1 MYSLLLVDD
10 EIHILNGLYQ
20 NVAWEELG
28 VDRVYKASLAAQAL
42 SIIAEKHI
50 DLLITDIR
58 MPEMDGMELA
68 SIVRRSWPY
77 TKIIFLTGYQEFA
90 YAHTAVQLGVFRYI
104 LKPVL
109 YEDILSAAGEAIQ
122 ELAVE
127 LEQAVRIRDM
137 EQALASARPVM
148 RERLIAGWLNGAGP
162 SPLPDEHSLREYD
175 IPLSATDWGFLV
187 AVRLDGGK
195 EGPEEALRAHLAV
208 RDSARSILASDC
220 RMLDYLNSDRI
231 TILAFVHEEARA
243 GPMQGR
249 VVACLETFQNAIY
262 SALGRH
268 CTIFWTKTAWV
279 GCMQTVY
286 DELKQ
291 RIARSIVLLPYGII
305 GPKQPGAHAVARI
318 ESLGL
323 RPLFSTLVEQL
334 QKERALERLDLIF
347 HELSRCPGDNNLA
360 CLQVYHEITG
370 SLVNDSLSR
379 GFTLQEW
386 AGERIDFF
394 ENIAVARS
402 IDRFHDT
409 ARQLVAHYIDYVYSS
424 TVTQTQSV
432 VMAVKDAVREGL
444 GEELSVAALAERF
457 AYHPNYLSQMFKQ
470 ETGRSLQEY
479 IIHERM
485 DLSKRLLSK
494 GMPVGDVALRVG
506 YGNVTHFSRI
516 FKKNEGLSPKQYQ
529 QRGAR

>member
-10 EIHILNGLYQ
+10 EMHILNGLYQ
-20 NVAWEELG
+20 NVVWEEIG
-28 VDRVYKASLAAQAL
+28 IDRVYKASLASQAL
-42 SIIAEKHI
+42 EIIAEKHI

-90 YAHTAVQLGVFRYI
+90 YAHSAVQLGVFRYI

-109 YEDILSAAGEAIQ
+109 YEDIQAAAGEAIQ
-122 ELAVE
+122 ELAAE

-137 EQALASARPVM
+137 EQALALARPVM
-148 RERLIAGWLNGAGP
+148 RERIVAGWLNGAGS
-162 SPLPDEHSLREYD
+162 SPLPDTRSLQEYD
-175 IPLSATDWGFLV
+175 IPLRPEDWGFLA
-187 AVRLDGGK
+187 AVRLDGDR
-195 EGPEEALRAHLAV
+195 EGSEEALRAHLTV
-208 RDSARSILASDC
+208 RDSAKSILASDC
-220 RMLDYLNSDRI
+220 RMLDHLNADTI
-231 TILAFVHEEARA
+231 TILAFLQEEARA
-243 GPMQGR
+243 SQTQGR
-249 VVACLETFQNAIY
+249 IVACLETFQSVIF

-268 CTIFWTKTAWV
+268 CTIFWTKIV
-279 GCMQTVY
+279 PVVRIQTVY
-286 DELKQ
+286 EELKR
-291 RIARSIVLLPYGII
+291 RISRSIILLPHSII
-305 GPKQPGAHAVARI
+305 GPEQPGTHAFAQI
-318 ESLGL
+318 ESLCL

-334 QKERALERLDLIF
+334 QKERALKRLDAIF
-347 HELSRCPGDNNLA
+347 DELSRHPGDGNLA

-402 IDRFHDT
+402 LALFHET
-409 ARQLVAHYIDYVYSS
+409 ARCLVERYIDYVYSS
-424 TVTQTQSV
+424 TVTQMQGV
-432 VMAVKDAVREGL
+432 VISIKDAVRERL

-470 ETGRSLQEY
+470 ETGLSLQEY

-485 DLSKRLLSK
+485 DLSKRLLLK

-529 QRGAR
+529 QRGTR